1 MNDLVPPPEADGDDA
16 EKTMFL
22 RSSSNLVCRRATLPR
37 PVLRHVAVL
46 VVSAAALVTGCAS
59 SRAGASNNF
68 RLTDLY
74 AQDQSDRR
82 TAGDADWSVVERRD
96 AERRREVAQ
105 MLERG
110 MVRTAADHYHAAMI
124 FQHGSDS
131 TAYRLAHDLARE
143 AERLGSEEARWL
155 SAATLD
161 RYLLSIG
168 EPQRYGTQF
177 TVRDDVWYLSP
188 MDTTAVTDDERR
200 RAGTR
205 TLAEIRA
212 YLAQQN
218 GTATASLAPP
228 PERHAEHAPTVE
240 LVGGLEGLIEQIEY
254 PAEAR
259 AAGVEGRVRV
269 QLVVLADGTV
279 GEAFVVDGLGHGLDE
294 EAIRVV
300 RQARFTNH
308 IGEPWEIRLAIPFSP

>member
-1 MNDLVPPPEADGDDA
+1 MTIFRE
-16 EKTMFL
+16 
-22 RSSSNLVCRRATLPR
+22 SNSLLISRRATGPR
-37 PVLRHVAVL
+37 PVLRLVAVL
-46 VVSAAALVTGCAS
+46 VVSGALVTACAS
-59 SRAGASNNF
+59 SRGGASNNM

-74 AQDQSDRR
+74 EQDQSDRR
-82 TAGDADWSVVERRD
+82 SVHDADWSVVERRD

-131 TAYRLAHDLARE
+131 TAYRIAYDLASE

-155 SAATLD
+155 TAAALD
-161 RYLLSIG
+161 RFLLSVG

-177 TVRDDVWYLSP
+177 TVRGDVWYLSP
-188 MDTTAVTDDERR
+188 IDTTAVTDDERR

-205 TLAEIRA
+205 TLDEIRA

-218 GTATASLAPP
+218 GTETASLAPP
-228 PERHAEHAPTVE
+228 PQRGGERALTVE
-240 LVGGLEGLIEQIEY
+240 LVGGLEKLIELIEY

-279 GEAFVVDGLGHGLDE
+279 GDAFVVDGLGHGLDE
-294 EAIRVV
+294 EALRVV

-308 IGEPWEIRLAIPFSP
+308 IGEPWEIRLAVPFSL